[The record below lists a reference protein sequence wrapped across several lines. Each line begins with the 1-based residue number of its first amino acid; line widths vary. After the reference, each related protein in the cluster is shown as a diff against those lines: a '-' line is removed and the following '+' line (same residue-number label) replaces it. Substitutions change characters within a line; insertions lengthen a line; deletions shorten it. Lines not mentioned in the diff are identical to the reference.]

1 MHKFNYNDSIF
12 EIGLTPDGS
21 FIIAKLLTDN
31 RKVLFDTS
39 YGLYIGDSYTP
50 AANQVVIISKHYT
63 AVRTAEYEKY
73 NRKSYADL
81 INYLEK
87 LCKPEP
93 VTLEDIYKECEGKTP
108 VEIEEILKEYEV
120 RLWDTNSNKFLSWFS
135 MRTIEFDLKEA
146 HKLRLRQIRRKEGC

>member
-1 MHKFNYNDSIF
+1 MHKFNYKDSIF

-31 RKVLFDTS
+31 SKVLFDTS

-50 AANQVVIISKHYT
+50 AANQVVIIFKHYT
-63 AVRTAEYEKY
+63 AVRTAEYEKHS
-73 NRKSYADL
+73 RRSYADL

-108 VEIEEILKEYEV
+108 EELINILEKYEV
-120 RLWDTNSNKFLSWFS
+120 RMWNNSSSNFS
-135 MRTIEFDLKEA
+135 AWYDMSIHEFDLKDT
-146 HKLRLRQIRRKEGC
+146 HKLGLRQIRRKEGC

>member
-1 MHKFNYNDSIF
+1 MHKFNYKDSIF

-21 FIIAKLLTDN
+21 FIIAKLLTDD

-39 YGLYIGDSYTP
+39 YGLYIGESYTP

-63 AVRTAEYEKY
+63 AVRTAEYEKHS
-73 NRKSYADL
+73 RRSYADL

-108 VEIEEILKEYEV
+108 VEIVKILKKYQYRMYQRNNTWSE
-120 RLWDTNSNKFLSWFS
+120 WD
-135 MRTIEFDLKEA
+135 EFDPLELSCSESYA
-146 HKLRLRQIRRKEGC
+146 LGIRQIRRKEGC